1 MVHVPEV
8 QTGRVTDGKQ
18 SSTSSHKR
26 EQKKQKN
33 CAKLATA
40 TVSGIKRRIGCFG
53 TNGSVGTDWVRAM
66 HESQR
71 RNPKLDCGEGDY
83 CGLAKVSV
91 AIFDRNPKF
100 QTKFTLFFLWAFFC
114 ILSHF
119 LCAFLMEPQ
128 ALLGECRGGKIPRA
142 KTETERTQSG
152 GKEGVSRQ
160 EI

>member
-8 QTGRVTDGKQ
+8 QTAQVADGKQ
-18 SSTSSHKR
+18 PSALSRKR

-71 RNPKLDCGEGDY
+71 RNPKFDFGEG
-83 CGLAKVSV
+83 A
-91 AIFDRNPKF
+91 
-100 QTKFTLFFLWAFFC
+100 
-114 ILSHF
+114 
-119 LCAFLMEPQ
+119 
-128 ALLGECRGGKIPRA
+128 
-142 KTETERTQSG
+142 SG
-152 GKEGVSRQ
+152 G
-160 EI
+160 